1 MTEEAIKK
9 TLAEC
14 FKEVLNK
21 YLFELD
27 TEQNRQL
34 ILYEFTDKCAENEHG
49 VEAELIIEDLQLK
62 GVEYIH
68 ESGLHG
74 RLMLSIL
81 VSPDEE

>member
-1 MTEEAIKK
+1 MTEEATKK
-9 TLAEC
+9 ALAEC

-21 YLFELD
+21 HLFELD
-27 TEQNRQL
+27 IEYNRQL
-34 ILYEFTDKCAENEHG
+34 ILYEFIDKCAENEHG

-74 RLMLSIL
+74 KLMLSIM
-81 VSPDEE
+81 VNPHEE